1 MNAAVPRLVIE
12 RAVRRRV
19 FRRRAERGEK
29 RVKPLGEMTTEELTE
44 ALEALDDAGSE
55 DTALRLALYLELR
68 RAAVEEWLF
77 DEENLSG
84 VG

>member
-1 MNAAVPRLVIE
+1 MNGADPRLRIE
-12 RAVRRRV
+12 RAARRRT
-19 FRRRAERGEK
+19 FRRHSERGES

-44 ALEALDDAGSE
+44 ALEVLDDTGSQ

-77 DEENLSG
+77 DEENLSE

>member
-1 MNAAVPRLVIE
+1 M
-12 RAVRRRV
+12 
-19 FRRRAERGEK
+19 
-29 RVKPLGEMTTEELTE
+29 KPLGEMTTEELTE